1 MARIPIPASSCQ
13 IRISNALSCVLM
25 LCNSGHAMAPRHS
38 HVILKYSWFGM
49 GIWGFVFFVLFSL
62 HQNRSRT
69 HAAHKVGGLLLICG
83 YMRVA
88 QTGRHCPSHQKWIV
102 TWIRCTFYKSI
113 ATLSFEPQPWFI
125 SPPNLPVKDLEGPTP
140 KAFPEYLPAHFDR
153 APVGVD
159 PSCYWIFD
167 EAVSMKFV

>member
-1 MARIPIPASSCQ
+1 LARIPIPASSCQ

-49 GIWGFVFFVLFSL
+49 GIWGCVFFVLCSM

-88 QTGRHCPSHQKWIV
+88 QTGRPALHTKNGLLNGLDVH
-102 TWIRCTFYKSI
+102 
-113 ATLSFEPQPWFI
+113 FI
-125 SPPNLPVKDLEGPTP
+125 SPLLL
-140 KAFPEYLPAHFDR
+140 FPLSHSHGSSVLLICPSRTLRAQLLRPSLSIYLHILIVRQLVWIPAVAGYLMRQFQ
-153 APVGVD
+153 
-159 PSCYWIFD
+159 
-167 EAVSMKFV
+167 

>member
-1 MARIPIPASSCQ
+1 MVRHGDMGMCFLCPLFDASKSKSYACCAQ
-13 IRISNALSCVLM
+13 GGRFAADLRLHA
-25 LCNSGHAMAPRHS
+25 SGPDWTA
-38 HVILKYSWFGM
+38 
-49 GIWGFVFFVLFSL
+49 
-62 HQNRSRT
+62 
-69 HAAHKVGGLLLICG
+69 
-83 YMRVA
+83 
-88 QTGRHCPSHQKWIV
+88 CPSHQKWIV
-102 TWIRCTFYKSI
+102 KWIRCAFYKSI

-159 PSCYWIFD
+159 PSCCWIFD